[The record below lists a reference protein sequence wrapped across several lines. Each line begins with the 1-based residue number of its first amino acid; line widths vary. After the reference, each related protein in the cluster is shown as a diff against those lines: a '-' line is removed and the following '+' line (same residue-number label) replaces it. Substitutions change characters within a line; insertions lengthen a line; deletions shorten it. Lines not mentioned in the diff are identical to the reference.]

1 MLWTG
6 LALSRN
12 DYQLNLDSSL
22 HSLGATRFAMSLPLH
37 FQFEKLQLQGA
48 IQQASDLN
56 ELKEVAGQLL
66 DLYFMQKAATA
77 RVISEK

>member
-1 MLWTG
+1 
-6 LALSRN
+6 
-12 DYQLNLDSSL
+12 
-22 HSLGATRFAMSLPLH
+22 MSLPLH

-77 RVISEK
+77 RVISAKYQVIQCHQITHLRL

>member
-1 MLWTG
+1 MG
-6 LALSRN
+6 
-12 DYQLNLDSSL
+12 
-22 HSLGATRFAMSLPLH
+22 LPLH
-37 FQFEKLQLQGA
+37 FQFEKLRLQGA
-48 IQQASDLN
+48 IRQASDMD

>member
-1 MLWTG
+1 
-6 LALSRN
+6 
-12 DYQLNLDSSL
+12 
-22 HSLGATRFAMSLPLH
+22 MSLPLH

-48 IQQASDLN
+48 IQQASDMN

-77 RVISEK
+77 RVISEE